1 MNQFAILNNC
11 KTSNKLV
18 LGQVMAL
25 RYVWILKGRKKRISD
40 IKTSKQTKNAL
51 NKEPNISL
59 ASQSVS
65 SHPFFSYIII
75 LALLHFLST
84 SSHPLLILLLLF
96 FRYTIG
102 FLLSVIQQSV
112 SSLLPSC
119 TETQSSYLCYTH
131 CAIFQIVIYLILKKL
146 IAYMPLL

>member
-1 MNQFAILNNC
+1 MNQFTILNNC
-11 KTSNKLV
+11 KTSNRLV

-96 FRYTIG
+96 FRYIPQD
-102 FLLSVIQQSV
+102 FFYQLFSSQSAAYYQAV
-112 SSLLPSC
+112 QKHSHLICVTHIVLYFKSL
-119 TETQSSYLCYTH
+119 Y
-131 CAIFQIVIYLILKKL
+131 I
-146 IAYMPLL
+146 